1 MCPIC
6 FWEDGLVQFRD
17 PTSCCGTNG
26 VSFAEARENFESI
39 GFLLPRRVW
48 ERPRPFSLQD
58 LEEAGREWAE
68 FVAAQSPSVWNRK
81 LPLRHHPDT
90 GSVYPTVEC

>member
-1 MCPIC
+1 MATNSLALAVAFLTLEERSPSTYDMCPIC

-58 LEEAGREWAE
+58 LEDAGREWT
-68 FVAAQSPSVWNRK
+68 
-81 LPLRHHPDT
+81 D
-90 GSVYPTVEC
+90 